1 MRRLIILGIAVG
13 YEEYLREYAQFR
25 RIKPEELYEVLD
37 ELQEAAR
44 SFDTFDAWCVHMEE
58 YKEALQKKSS
68 EQKEEAKAVV
78 FTTLHSAKGL
88 EFPVVFLVDAVEGNM
103 PHRKAVMDADIQEE
117 RRLFYVGMT
126 RAKEELILVTSGT
139 ESEFLGEIPGRLA
152 VREETGRKKDLCT
165 EAAQPV

>member
-1 MRRLIILGIAVG
+1 MEDRIDRLEYDLSCIAKMKPYAAINYIRHAVG

-88 EFPVVFLVDAVEGNM
+88 EFPVVFLVDAV
-103 PHRKAVMDADIQEE
+103 
-117 RRLFYVGMT
+117 
-126 RAKEELILVTSGT
+126 
-139 ESEFLGEIPGRLA
+139 
-152 VREETGRKKDLCT
+152 
-165 EAAQPV
+165 